1 MNLWSCKQT
10 ATIFRL
16 LLQYTISTICTI
28 IAKQTNQNI
37 INILH
42 FVQKSH
48 IYLLHNRMSRF
59 VFLLAQWM
67 GDRERDLFII
77 IFSWLNM
84 ERSFLAFSAFVIFLH
99 RFSHTTGSSMFST
112 VHNIC
117 IMKPSVQQRRSNTHT
132 KKKKQIERRMVIVR
146 CSYNLCLLLLNKTY
160 WTTDYYDEMETP
172 SLLPLQYP
180 FCTVF

>member
-48 IYLLHNRMSRF
+48 IYLSHNRMSRF
-59 VFLLAQWM
+59 VFCLAQWM
-67 GDRERDLFII
+67 GDRDRDLFII

-117 IMKPSVQQRRSNTHT
+117 TINRARNREEIIRTRKKRS
-132 KKKKQIERRMVIVR
+132 KLKGVW
-146 CSYNLCLLLLNKTY
+146 L
-160 WTTDYYDEMETP
+160 
-172 SLLPLQYP
+172 
-180 FCTVF
+180 